1 MNDAL
6 TWQMLRQRA
15 AGRLD
20 LPIFVLR
27 GRWLCR
33 WRCKLGRGLLFRNA
47 FLQLGQLQLKLIEKL
62 AATLRR
68 RAMSGVLEL
77 GNCQLQRLD
86 HLIPR
91 NHHRL
96 QGSDVG
102 GQWGSGAFVAAAAA
116 ARTQARFGFAR
127 DPQRHG
133 VLEQLR
139 RKRMDAGGSESAESD
154 DA

>member
-1 MNDAL
+1 MDDAL
-6 TWQMLRQRA
+6 ARQMLRQRT
-15 AGRLD
+15 AGGLD

-33 WRCKLGRGLLFRNA
+33 WRCKLGRSLLFRDA
-47 FLQLGQLQLKLIEKL
+47 FLQLGQLQLKLIQKL

-102 GQWGSGAFVAAAAA
+102 GQWRSGLRHGASIAASRLIADGFAFRLRLILPPVAA
-116 ARTQARFGFAR
+116 
-127 DPQRHG
+127 P
-133 VLEQLR
+133 EQPASYWTR
-139 RKRMDAGGSESAESD
+139 
-154 DA
+154 